1 METME
6 AVGEQPVVETQG
18 DGGGEEQQ
26 QQVSQQDQQRQADK
40 EYSNWIKSLK
50 EDGEAGKHFK
60 RIKGDHERLQS
71 LLRLEP
77 KGIDGVRSR
86 YDTLNQIA
94 HGDKTGMDAVTSIQ
108 EALAES
114 QTMLDAIAQGDIKS
128 LADNQRDGILRMAPS
143 LLDHLADTTPDAY
156 TALLAP
162 HFWQAIESS
171 PLAGYYSG
179 MVDVLNEKPPA
190 YLTKEQIPQW
200 TIEHVGRIGNM
211 VRGMGTWFTELQKM
225 AEGTQRA
232 DKGTSGPAR
241 QQEASSPANEQF
253 WKTSVHPQTNAH
265 AEQVFTSEL
274 RPWIEK
280 LAKSGIRLSDTKK
293 QALAQEMI
301 SGVQAN
307 ALKNQ
312 SYTAQMK
319 RFNSQRSPDAA
330 SVVSTFK
337 GEFNR
342 HAKSVLEG
350 LIRRDYGQILE
361 KGRPVTKPN
370 ANGTGTRAAAAPEAG
385 VKFVSVKPDRSLIDF
400 QRTPTDWIYQ
410 NKWRMKN
417 GSVVQYRP

>member
-6 AVGEQPVVETQG
+6 AVVEQPVVETQG
-18 DGGGEEQQ
+18 DGGREEQQ

-50 EDGEAGKHFK
+50 EDGDAGKYYK
-60 RIKGDHERLQS
+60 RLKSDHERLQE
-71 LLRLEP
+71 LRRIDP
-77 KGIDGVRSR
+77 KGLDGVRTR
-86 YDTLNQIA
+86 YESLNGIA

-128 LADNQRDGILRMAPS
+128 LADDQRDGILRMAPS

-179 MVDVLNEKPPA
+179 MIDVLNEKPPA

-211 VRGMGTWFTELQKM
+211 VRGMGQWFTELK
-225 AEGTQRA
+225 ARA
-232 DKGTSGPAR
+232 DGAQNDGKNTPHREEGAAKPAG
-241 QQEASSPANEQF
+241 NEQF

-342 HAKSVLEG
+342 HAKSVLEA

-361 KGRPVTKPN
+361 KGRTVVKPN
-370 ANGTGTRAAAAPEAG
+370 ASSNGTKPAVQAEAG
-385 VKFVSVKPDRSLIDF
+385 VRFVSVKPDRSLIDF